1 LVLRLGPFPPDLG
14 ERMAKKKGNLRR
26 QMPIMRPHAAGMDI
40 GAEEIY
46 VAVPSDH
53 SEEPVRCFSTFTCD
67 LHALA
72 DWLQQ
77 CGIDTVAMEST
88 GVYWIPIFQILESRG
103 LEAFLVNAHYLKSVP
118 GRKSDVSDCQWI
130 QYLHSVGLLQGSFR
144 PPDKICAVRTL
155 WRHRQSVVQM
165 AAEHILHVQKAL
177 SLMNVQVHHVLSDIT
192 GLSGLA
198 ILDAILAGERD
209 CLKLAQLCHP
219 SIKSPRDKVAQAL
232 EGDYRQ
238 QHLFVLKQ
246 SLAGYR
252 YYQDRILE
260 LDREIQTLMKEVGD
274 PILCEEALP
283 TRTKR
288 TKYQRQVNDP
298 AFDLRHELYR
308 IAGVDLTD
316 IPGVSTLTAQVILTE
331 IGPDVSRFRNAS
343 AFASWLGLCPEKR
356 VSGGKMLSC
365 KTRKVKSR
373 AAIALRLGAHSL
385 CRAKDYFGEFFR
397 RMRARLG
404 APQATTAT
412 AHKLARIIYHVLR
425 TKTPYNESV
434 FYECDEQARQRNES
448 RLRKKAAEMGFHLVP
463 NATQAS

>member
-1 LVLRLGPFPPDLG
+1 MGNKK
-14 ERMAKKKGNLRR
+14 ERRNR

-53 SEEPVRCFSTFTCD
+53 DEQPVRCFSTFTCD

-72 DWLQQ
+72 DWLQH

-88 GVYWIPIFQILESRG
+88 GVYWIPIFQILDSRG
-103 LEAFLVNAHYLKSVP
+103 LEVFLVNAHYLKSVP

-130 QYLHSVGLLQGSFR
+130 QYLHSVGLLQSSFR
-144 PPDKICAVRTL
+144 PPDKICAIRTL
-155 WRHRQSVVQM
+155 WRHRQSLLQM
-165 AAEHILHVQKAL
+165 AAEHILHMQKSL
-177 SLMNVQVHHVLSDIT
+177 SLMNVQIHHVLSDIT

-209 CLKLAQLCHP
+209 CVKLAQLCHV
-219 SIKSPRDKVAQAL
+219 SVKSPRDKIAQAL
-232 EGDYRQ
+232 EGDYRPE
-238 QHLFVLKQ
+238 HLFVLRQ
-246 SLAGYR
+246 SLASYR
-252 YYQDRILE
+252 YYQERITE
-260 LDREIQTLMKEVGD
+260 LDDEIQQLMKAVGD
-274 PILCEEALP
+274 STEIHEQVPK
-283 TRTKR
+283 RTKR

-298 AFDLRHELYR
+298 AFDLRSELYR

-343 AFASWLGLCPEKR
+343 AFASWLGLCPER
-356 VSGGKMLSC
+356 RISGGKLLSC

-397 RMRARLG
+397 RMRAKLG
-404 APQATTAT
+404 AAQATTAT
-412 AHKLARIIYHVLR
+412 AHKMARIIYHVLR
-425 TKTPYNESV
+425 TKTPYNESI
-434 FYECDEQARQRNES
+434 FHECDEQARQRAEN
-448 RLRKKAAEMGFHLVP
+448 RLRKKAAELGFQLIP
-463 NATQAS
+463 NLTQVS

>member
-1 LVLRLGPFPPDLG
+1 
-14 ERMAKKKGNLRR
+14 
-26 QMPIMRPHAAGMDI
+26 
-40 GAEEIY
+40 
-46 VAVPSDH
+46 
-53 SEEPVRCFSTFTCD
+53 
-67 LHALA
+67 
-72 DWLQQ
+72 
-77 CGIDTVAMEST
+77 
-88 GVYWIPIFQILESRG
+88 
-103 LEAFLVNAHYLKSVP
+103 LKSVP

-144 PPDKICAVRTL
+144 PPDKICAVRTS
-155 WRHRQSVVQM
+155 WRHRQSVLQM
-165 AAEHILHVQKAL
+165 AAEHILHMQKAL
-177 SLMNVQVHHVLSDIT
+177 SLMNVQIHHVLSDIT

-219 SIKSPRDKVAQAL
+219 SIKSPRDKIAQAL

-238 QHLFVLKQ
+238 EHLFVLKQ

-252 YYQDRILE
+252 YYQDRIVE

-274 PILCEEALP
+274 PTRCEEALP

-356 VSGGKMLSC
+356 VSGGKILSC

-397 RMRARLG
+397 RLRARLG

-425 TKTPYNESV
+425 TKTPYNESI